1 MRQEGLGQVHG
12 GPSLLSGLTHRGL
25 GIDVLCS
32 MRMEP
37 RECWA
42 VCVPFTDVAR
52 AGTGPGTRPLRQC
65 LLTVGANTLV
75 WRVSRPHGRE
85 LCQFQKDTRDLGPQ
99 PWHDWHLGPNDPLW
113 WGLTQASQDVEQYPW
128 PLCLLFDPQTVSRHC
143 ELSPKGPVCSD

>member
-42 VCVPFTDVAR
+42 LCVPFTDVAR

-75 WRVSRPHGRE
+75 W
-85 LCQFQKDTRDLGPQ
+85 K
-99 PWHDWHLGPNDPLW
+99 
-113 WGLTQASQDVEQYPW
+113 GLTASWEGAVP
-128 PLCLLFDPQTVSRHC
+128 VS
-143 ELSPKGPVCSD
+143 EGYAGSGASVVA